1 MGQYEQSNS
10 EARHNHKS
18 SDVTASEYLRREL
31 TKIKAEKEREQ
42 RHQKNIENHGTDPN
56 AWKKGVKDRLSAS
69 AYFPSKDYYES
80 SLYSYVKGYIEE
92 GNRQIG
98 LSITIG
104 MVTEQALEA
113 FYGVSDK
120 NYDPEKYGHPSR
132 KDFAKIHL
140 DDFLYAVGFNDG
152 QGFIE
157 IEDLPEI
164 IKENESYIQGYNDSH
179 KRTK

>member
-10 EARHNHKS
+10 EARHTYKNKFGGKDFLS
-18 SDVTASEYLRREL
+18 IQMSKFFQEQDQEERF
-31 TKIKAEKEREQ
+31 KENA
-42 RHQKNIENHGTDPN
+42 KKYGTDLN
-56 AWKKGVKDRLSAS
+56 AWGKGVRDRLSAS
-69 AYFPSKDYYES
+69 AYSPSRDYHES
-80 SLYSYVKGYIEE
+80 SLYSYIKGYIEE

-157 IEDLPEI
+157 IEELPEI
-164 IKENESYIQGYNDSH
+164 IRENESYIQGYNDSH